1 MDAVL
6 KLSPNTYSIDISA
19 SYLKTPADQGILDRN
34 VKYAYNVIGN
44 TLSHKKH
51 QGQNKMLQVITEI
64 TDELKRLVQDDP
76 VRPELPAEF
85 RINDNSRVFVL
96 KNEEGDTLAVTCV
109 KFLSKIPESVEDLT
123 DVTVN
128 TSTAVFYTIWSYAA
142 GAGRRLIQEAQ
153 QEIKNQKPEVST
165 YVTLSPKTE
174 MARRFHHKNGAK
186 TYRENTDTVNYLYD

>member
-1 MDAVL
+1 
-6 KLSPNTYSIDISA
+6 
-19 SYLKTPADQGILDRN
+19 
-34 VKYAYNVIGN
+34 
-44 TLSHKKH
+44 
-51 QGQNKMLQVITEI
+51 MLQVFTEI
-64 TDELKRLVQDDP
+64 TDELQRLLKDDP

-85 RINDNSRVFVL
+85 RVNDNSRVFVL
-96 KNEEGDTLAVTCV
+96 KDDADNTLAVTCV
-109 KFLSKIPESVEDLT
+109 KFISKIPESVEDLA

-153 QEIKNQKPEVST
+153 AEIRNKKPDVDV

-186 TYRENTDTVNYLYD
+186 TYRENSDTVNYLYD